1 MKTMIASPITE
12 ALEKAM
18 SYSTYRKLVSNLVQE
33 GKSTGEEQTEALTN
47 YSILNDRRMK
57 RQDKA
62 ARISEEGL
70 QQIANY
76 KQNVTWLVLTES
88 WCGDAAQTMPMI
100 NKVAELSD
108 TIDFKVALRDEND
121 ELMNRFL
128 TNGNKSIP
136 KLIAIDNTTQEV
148 IGDWGPRPSTATT
161 LVNEYKQQYGKLT
174 PEFKQDLQVWY
185 NKDKGQDTL
194 QDLLK
199 LLK

>member
-1 MKTMIASPITE
+1 
-12 ALEKAM
+12 
-18 SYSTYRKLVSNLVQE
+18 
-33 GKSTGEEQTEALTN
+33 
-47 YSILNDRRMK
+47 MK

-62 ARISEEGL
+62 ARVSEEGL
-70 QQIANY
+70 QQIENY
-76 KQNVTWLVLTES
+76 KKNVTWLLLTES

-100 NKVAELSD
+100 NKVAELSN
-108 TIDFKVALRDEND
+108 TIDFKVALRDEHD

-136 KLIAIDNTTQEV
+136 KLIAIDNDTQKV

-161 LVNEYKQQYGKLT
+161 LVDEYKQQYGTLT

-194 QDLLK
+194 KDLLK
-199 LLK
+199 LLV